1 MGKVIQLRPF
11 LPPLPDKLPER
22 TQVKPSLLTI
32 VRPICEKLYGT
43 EDFTPLIEGVNKE
56 TSVNG
61 KISFD
66 QCKLAELVVAT
77 AHADGNTLLDEP
89 NYKLGEI
96 ADAISR
102 WMKQR
107 EITRRA
113 RRLAAREA
121 ALLQL
126 QAAE

>member
-1 MGKVIQLRPF
+1 MGKVIQLQLRPF

-43 EDFTPLIEGVNKE
+43 EDFNPLIEGVNGE
-56 TSVNG
+56 TSANG

-66 QCKLAELVVAT
+66 QCKLAELVAT
-77 AHADGNTLLDEP
+77 TALADGNTMLED
-89 NYKLGEI
+89 YKLGPI

-107 EITRRA
+107 EITRRS
-113 RRLAAREA
+113 RRIAAREA
-121 ALLQL
+121 AMLQL

>member
-43 EDFTPLIEGVNKE
+43 EDFTPLIEGVNEE
-56 TSVNG
+56 TSVHG
-61 KISFD
+61 KVSFD
-66 QCKLAELVVAT
+66 QCKLAELVVET
-77 AHADGNTLLDEP
+77 AHADGNTMLDD
-89 NYKLGEI
+89 YKLGQV

-113 RRLAAREA
+113 RRLAARQQA
-121 ALLQL
+121 MLQS